1 MQIVHLQLLSPTTLI
16 TFSTELW
23 LYQQYQ
29 REQDLP
35 FHQNMRTKRLH
46 HIILLFL
53 FIDTKN
59 WYLTNWDGTVTSRG
73 PITQQILEKLHCLLS
88 KIMNN
93 KQVLIYGVLES
104 TIDLRSIFVGHINL
118 KKLLNFENWSKCFT
132 VAWPGSGS
140 RIRMFLYSVSAQEI
154 FKIPRR
160 ISYCKMTRFKGTLMQ
175 IWISANTSAFIWK

>member
-1 MQIVHLQLLSPTTLI
+1 MQIVDLQLLSPTTLI

-29 REQDLP
+29 QEQYLP
-35 FHQNMRTKRLH
+35 FHQNMLTKRLH

-104 TIDLRSIFVGHINL
+104 TIDLRSIFVGHINF
-118 KKLLNFENWSKCFT
+118 KKLEFRKLIE
-132 VAWPGSGS
+132 
-140 RIRMFLYSVSAQEI
+140 MFH
-154 FKIPRR
+154 
-160 ISYCKMTRFKGTLMQ
+160 CCMTRLRKSNLDV
-175 IWISANTSAFIWK
+175 FIQCQYTRNIQNST

>member
-29 REQDLP
+29 REQYLP
-35 FHQNMRTKRLH
+35 FHQNMLTKRLH
-46 HIILLFL
+46 HIILLFF
-53 FIDTKN
+53 FIDNKN

-104 TIDLRSIFVGHINL
+104 TIDLRSIFVGHINFR
-118 KKLLNFENWSKCFT
+118 KLLNFENWSKCFT

-140 RIRMFLYSVSAQEI
+140 RIRMFLYSVSTQKI

-160 ISYCKMTRFKGTLMQ
+160 ILYCKMTRFKGTLMQ